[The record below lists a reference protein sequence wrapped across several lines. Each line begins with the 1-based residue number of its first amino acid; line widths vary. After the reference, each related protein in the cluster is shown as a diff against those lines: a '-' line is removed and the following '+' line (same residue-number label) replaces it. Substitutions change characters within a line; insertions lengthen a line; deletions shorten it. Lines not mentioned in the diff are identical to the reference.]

1 MNPLITNVMVISGIS
16 LFREK
21 FCPYIRPTRES
32 SSADDRIK
40 KFQRVL
46 TLFQVLTFVSA
57 TYTRPPNAKVCSR
70 DWTGWSSTIANFS
83 GLAGQILM
91 EIILG
96 VSAQMLVMYD
106 HQCERGN
113 DVCETVKSLREE
125 LHFSQDALILEREKN
140 SSKKT
145 FNEDKQQIKVL
156 ERRINSDKYL
166 INSLYARIDIFKGKE
181 KEKKELLS
189 KLREKIEENTL
200 SFAEGDY
207 IIMMDLLK
215 ELYLNNE

>member
-1 MNPLITNVMVISGIS
+1 MNPLITNVMILCGIS
-16 LFREK
+16 FFREK
-21 FCPYIRPTRES
+21 FSPYIRPTRES

-46 TLFQVLTFVSA
+46 TLFQVLIFTSA
-57 TYTRPPNAKVCSR
+57 AYTRPPNAGLCSR

-96 VSAQMLVMYD
+96 ISAQMLVMYD
-106 HQCERGN
+106 HHNDRGN
-113 DVCETVKSLREE
+113 DVSEAVRSLREE
-125 LHFSQDALILEREKN
+125 LNITYDALLRERYKKGVPFSQD
-140 SSKKT
+140 
-145 FNEDKQQIKVL
+145 
-156 ERRINSDKYL
+156 
-166 INSLYARIDIFKGKE
+166 
-181 KEKKELLS
+181 KKELLS
-189 KLREKIEENTL
+189 KLREKIEEN
-200 SFAEGDY
+200 SESIKEGDY